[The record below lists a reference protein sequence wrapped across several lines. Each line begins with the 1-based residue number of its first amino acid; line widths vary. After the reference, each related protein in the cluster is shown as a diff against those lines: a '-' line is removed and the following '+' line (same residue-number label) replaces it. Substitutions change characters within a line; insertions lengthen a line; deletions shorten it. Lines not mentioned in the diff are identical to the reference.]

1 MKKRKKKSKNSFIS
15 KVINSISVILLAG
28 VMFLGLRVYSASE
41 NNLTFAQISDS
52 HYSSIKSNT
61 SYRLTAESG
70 ELLADAVSQIN
81 ETPNVD
87 FVMFTGDMI
96 NTPYQ
101 KELMAFLPYANQ
113 LHAPWYAVFGNH
125 DICVGGFLTKQ
136 LYLDILN
143 SHDKNFNFSRSY
155 YSFSPKKGYKVIGLD
170 PIIDT
175 RITANGQIDAEQLKW
190 IDKQLAKSKS
200 DVVLIFMHNPLV
212 EPLNSPSHKII
223 NSDEVL
229 KVINKY
235 KNPIAIF
242 SGHYHTTKITQIGN
256 VLHVS
261 TPSLVSYPNAFRI
274 VRVCNQKNKV
284 IFDIYFKETRYKEVQ
299 KRAKMMAFGSST
311 YYGADEDRNGTYIIK
326 K

>member
-1 MKKRKKKSKNSFIS
+1 MKKKRKTKDSFIS
-15 KVINSISVILLAG
+15 KLINGITVISLAAL
-28 VMFLGLRVYSASE
+28 MFLGLKVYSASG
-41 NNLTFAQISDS
+41 NNLTFAQISDA
-52 HYSSIKSNT
+52 HYSSANSNT
-61 SYRLTAESG
+61 SYRLTAESS
-70 ELLADAVSQIN
+70 ELLQDAINQVN

-101 KELMAFLPYANQ
+101 KELMSFLKYANQ
-113 LHAPWYAVFGNH
+113 LKTPWYAVFGNH
-125 DICVGGFLTKQ
+125 DICVGGYLSKT

-143 SHDKNFNFSRSY
+143 SHDKNFHFSKPY

-170 PIIDT
+170 AIIDT
-175 RITANGQIDAEQLKW
+175 RVTANGEVSQEELKW
-190 IDKQLAKSKS
+190 LDKELSRSKR
-200 DVVLIFMHNPLV
+200 DVVLIFMHHPLV
-212 EPLNSPSHKII
+212 EPLHSESHKVI
-223 NSDEVL
+223 NADEVL
-229 KVINKY
+229 KVVNKY

-274 VRVCNQKNKV
+274 VKVCNQKNKA

-299 KRAKMMAFGSST
+299 KRAKMMAFGSNT
-311 YYGADEDRNGTYIIK
+311 YYGSDQDRTATYVINK
-326 K
+326 